1 MLNKLVL
8 GTAQFGLDYGI
19 NNSNGK
25 VKLNEVYKILDFA
38 FENNILTLD
47 TATSYGNAELLIGNY
62 FKENPEKEFKII
74 TKISSYDKTLEE
86 QMYNS
91 IQRLNIEKIECL
103 FFHSLSLYKHFLKE
117 LESFKKK
124 FKGIKFEE
132 IGVSIY
138 TDREIDF
145 IVDENQ
151 IDRVQLPFNL
161 LDNSSLRKKS
171 ILKLHSKGIKVDA
184 RSIFLQG
191 LFFKPFRTLHP
202 YFKPLIDDLRKINK
216 ITVELNQSIDEVAI
230 KYVYQKEFINR
241 VVIGVDSLE
250 HFKTN
255 VEFLKQPILNDY
267 SKIDSIVISN
277 RKLLYPYLWPK

>member
-19 NNSNGK
+19 NNSNGI
-25 VKLNEVYKILDFA
+25 VKLNEVHKILDFA

-47 TATSYGNAELLIGNY
+47 TAASYGNAELLIGNY

-86 QMYNS
+86 QMYSS

-117 LESFKKK
+117 LGPFKKK
-124 FKGIKFEE
+124 FKGIRVEE

-145 IVDENQ
+145 ILNENLV
-151 IDRVQLPFNL
+151 DRVQLPFNL
-161 LDNSSLRKKS
+161 LDNSSLRKES
-171 ILKLHSKGIKVDA
+171 ILKLRSKGIKVDA
-184 RSIFLQG
+184 RSVFLQG
-191 LFFKPFRTLHP
+191 LFFKPIGTLHH
-202 YFKPLIDDLRKINK
+202 YFKPLIKDLKKINE
-216 ITVELNQSIDEVAI
+216 IAVELNQSIDEVAI
-230 KYVYQKEFINR
+230 KYVYQKEFIDR
-241 VVIGVDSLE
+241 IVIGVDSLE
-250 HFKTN
+250 HFRRN
-255 VEFLKQPILNDY
+255 LEFLKQPVLNDY
-267 SKIDSIVISN
+267 SKIDSIAISN
-277 RKLLYPYLWPK
+277 KKLLYPYLWPK

>member
-1 MLNKLVL
+1 MLHKLVL

-25 VKLNEVYKILDFA
+25 VKLNEVYRILDFA

-47 TATSYGNAELLIGNY
+47 TASSYGGAESLIGNY
-62 FKENPEKEFKII
+62 LKENPTKEFKII
-74 TKISSYDKTLEE
+74 TKISNYDKTLEE
-86 QMYNS
+86 QIYSS
-91 IQRLNIEKIECL
+91 IQRLNVAKIECL
-103 FFHSLSLYKHFLKE
+103 YFHSLGLYKHFLKE

-124 FKGIKFEE
+124 FKGLRFEE

-145 IVDENQ
+145 IVDENH

-191 LFFKPFRTLHP
+191 LFFKPFHALHH
-202 YFKPLIDDLRKINK
+202 YFKPLISDLKKINE
-216 ITVELNQSIDEVAI
+216 IAVDLNQSIDEVAI
-230 KYVYQKEFINR
+230 KYVYQKEFIDR
-241 VVIGVDSLE
+241 IVIGVDSLRQ
-250 HFKTN
+250 FKTN
-255 VEFLKQPILNDY
+255 IEFLRQPILNDY
-267 SKIDSIVISN
+267 SKIDSIVTSN